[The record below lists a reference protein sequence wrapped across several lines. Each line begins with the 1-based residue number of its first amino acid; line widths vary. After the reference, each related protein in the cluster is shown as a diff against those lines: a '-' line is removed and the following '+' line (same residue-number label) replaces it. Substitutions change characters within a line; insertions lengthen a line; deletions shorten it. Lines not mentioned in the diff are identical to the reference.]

1 MTEII
6 GKGEVTLVQ
15 ILLEMFPRDI
25 IRKQVKLK
33 ELLKGDFKKTMSLR
47 EEKETVDVVLYHGNK
62 TYAIRVMGR
71 DHLGTMKSEID
82 RIQKRI
88 LEMNK
93 CIVIDIWYYE
103 AKELFRDKNNANSRE
118 EVKWILKQHK
128 IEV

>member
-1 MTEII
+1 MEII
-6 GKGEVTLVQ
+6 GQGEITLVQ

-47 EEKETVDVVLYHGNK
+47 EEKETVDVVLYHENK
-62 TYAIRVMGR
+62 VYAIRVMGK
-71 DHLGTMKSEID
+71 DHLGAMKSEID

-88 LEMNK
+88 LEMNE

-103 AKELFRDKNNANSRE
+103 AKELFRDRNNEDSRK
-118 EVKWILKQHK
+118 EVKWLLKQHK
-128 IEV
+128 IKV